1 MNCSNMSPV
10 DEHEL
15 LEEIKTRGGRVRQ
28 YIAADGF
35 ISGVIP
41 PYLRDA
47 AGDYL
52 TRGGKSL
59 RPAVLLFCCGAVGG
73 EEEWALPAAAAVEVT
88 HNWTLVHDDIIDRD
102 GLRRGKPSAHVAM
115 AEVARAEWH
124 YPDGEAEHCGVSLAL
139 LGGDMGQCWA
149 VHLLGNLRNIS
160 ALPEALPGRIIE
172 RLVGYTVPR
181 ILEGEALDVQFA
193 GRPVSSLSL
202 SEIKDMLVRKTG
214 ELYRF
219 CAYAGGLIGA
229 RADDGT
235 PPEVEAL
242 VEFAGLCG
250 AAFQYVD
257 DTLGYLSDDDELGKS
272 AASDLREGKR
282 TAVVLHGYK
291 KADETRRRFIDEYLG
306 DRDAPDEKIEDVRE
320 LFVSLGSVEYVQ
332 GLAKDRY
339 ERALTHLEEIPAS
352 HYRELLAAWAEFLIS
367 RSV

>member
-1 MNCSNMSPV
+1 MPPV
-10 DEHEL
+10 DEQTL
-15 LEEIKTRGGRVRQ
+15 LEEIKARGDRVRL
-28 YIAADGF
+28 YIADDGF

-41 PYLRDA
+41 PHLREA
-47 AGDYL
+47 TGDYL

-115 AEVARAEWH
+115 AEASRAEWD
-124 YPDGEAEHCGVSLAL
+124 YPPGEAEHYGVSLSL

-149 VHLLGNLRNIS
+149 VPLLGKLRNVPG
-160 ALPEALPGRIIE
+160 LPSSLPGRIIE
-172 RLVGYTVPR
+172 ELVGRTVPR

-193 GRPVSSLSL
+193 GRSVSSLGL
-202 SEIKDMLVRKTG
+202 SEVEDMLVRKTG

-229 RADDGT
+229 RADDGA
-235 PPEVEAL
+235 PAEVEAL

-250 AAFQYVD
+250 TAFQYVD
-257 DTLGYLSDDDELGKS
+257 DTLGYLSDDVKLGKS

-282 TAVVLHGYK
+282 TAVLLDAYE
-291 KADETRRRFIDEYLG
+291 KANPAEREFIDKYLG
-306 DRDAPDEKIEDVRE
+306 DKDAPDEKIRE
-320 LFVSLGSVEYVQ
+320 LRDMFVSLGSVEYVQ
-332 GLAKDRY
+332 GLARDRY
-339 ERALTHLEEIPAS
+339 ERGLAYLEEVPAGP
-352 HYRELLAAWAEFLIS
+352 YRDLLEAWAEFLIS
-367 RSV
+367 RNS